1 MLGRKEQV
9 GAADFLLPG
18 GSEVRPGTERLHRF
32 AEVSAVDTFCT
43 SCAGRCLEQALRRQS
58 GRSTFQAYVTLE
70 RTDDAGVISRGRRL
84 DILTSQAQCGG
95 GQTMLRRL
103 PSIWMVAA

>member
-58 GRSTFQAYVTLE
+58 GRSSFQAYVTLE
-70 RTDDAGVISRGRRL
+70 RTDDAGVMSRRRRL
-84 DILTSQAQCGG
+84 DILTSQAQCGS
-95 GQTMLRRL
+95 QETE
-103 PSIWMVAA
+103 